1 MQFGNRYLDPAF
13 PQVMGILNVTPDS
26 FSDGGRAYK
35 SVGHAL
41 RIAEQMVKDGAS
53 IIDIGG
59 ESTRPGAAIVSQ
71 QEELERVVPVVEAIA
86 ARLDVVVSV
95 DTSEPQVISESVK
108 AGAGII
114 NDVRALT
121 RPGAIDATLQGNAA
135 VCLMHMQGDPQN
147 MQHHPNYANVTVEV
161 LAFLQERV
169 SQCVAA
175 GIDRSRL
182 ILDPGFG
189 FGKGLEHNVELFRHL
204 DTLAVLDMPL
214 LIGVSRKSM
223 IGQILNKPVDQRLAG
238 SLGLAVMALIKGAW
252 IFRVHDVAE
261 TVDALK
267 IAHQV
272 LKV

>member
-1 MQFGNRYLDPAF
+1 MQFGNRCLDPAL

-35 SVGHAL
+35 SVEHAL

-59 ESTRPGAAIVSQ
+59 ESTRPGAVIVSQ
-71 QEELERVVPVVEAIA
+71 QEELDRVVPVVEAIA
-86 ARLDVVVSV
+86 ARLDVVISV
-95 DTSEPQVISESVK
+95 DTSEPKVITESVK
-108 AGAGII
+108 AGAGLI
-114 NDVRALT
+114 NDIRALT
-121 RPGAIDATLQGNAA
+121 RPGAMDAAVQGNAA
-135 VCLMHMQGDPQN
+135 ICLMHMQGDPQN
-147 MQHHPNYANVTVEV
+147 MQHDPSYANVTLEV
-161 LAFLQERV
+161 LTFLQERV
-169 SQCVAA
+169 SRCITA

-189 FGKGLEHNVELFRHL
+189 FGKGLEHNVELFRHI
-204 DTLAVLDMPL
+204 DTLRVLDMPL

-223 IGQILNKPVDQRLAG
+223 IGQILNRPVDQRLAG
-238 SLGLAVMALIKGAW
+238 SLGLAVMALTKGAW

-267 IAHQV
+267 MAHQV